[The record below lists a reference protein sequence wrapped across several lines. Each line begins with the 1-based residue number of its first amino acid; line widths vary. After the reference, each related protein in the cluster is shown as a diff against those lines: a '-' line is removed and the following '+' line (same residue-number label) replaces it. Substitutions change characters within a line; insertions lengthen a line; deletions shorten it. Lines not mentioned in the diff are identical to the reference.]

1 MGDISLSCFVL
12 YHCMYLLAIIII
24 IIFWSQPF
32 YILEVLKKRA
42 IYGKMDLFKDKCF
55 NLNGL
60 KIKQNLFGL
69 FATSLRMG
77 WQRLNSL
84 SRCNLLDSR
93 LHEQSFYNFYCLS
106 CYIHTKISIQIYR
119 SWGPFIWFRLR
130 PRYIQKETIPHRNVT
145 KLSPFPSS
153 KTGLDKSSRSV
164 SL

>member
-24 IIFWSQPF
+24 ILFWSQPF

-119 SWGPFIWFRLR
+119 SWVHSFGFGCAPGFS
-130 PRYIQKETIPHRNVT
+130 KT
-145 KLSPFPSS
+145 KLSHPEMLLNWRPFPLP
-153 KTGLDKSSRSV
+153 KLV
-164 SL
+164 LISLAAP